1 MRGCRRTRWCSELA
15 SNEAAHPRC
24 INHTKRRSP
33 GFMIQLQRPPPAG
46 QSQTCG
52 TWPCDAGC
60 SLARQSTQ
68 EPSLRGAM
76 ATTVEAPVH
85 ETGSGAASRALVL
98 SALGVVFGDIGTSP
112 LYALK
117 EASHAA
123 SHGGVSPGSVLGV
136 LSLILWALIVVIS
149 IKYCIFIL
157 RADNRGEGGIIALL
171 ALLGV
176 RRVQAGSWRMYLTV
190 MGLVG
195 TALLYAD
202 GTITPAI
209 SVLSAVEGLTVDAP
223 GFGPYVVPIT
233 VAILA

>member
-1 MRGCRRTRWCSELA
+1 
-15 SNEAAHPRC
+15 
-24 INHTKRRSP
+24 
-33 GFMIQLQRPPPAG
+33 
-46 QSQTCG
+46 
-52 TWPCDAGC
+52 
-60 SLARQSTQ
+60 
-68 EPSLRGAM
+68 M

-85 ETGSGAASRALVL
+85 ERGSGVASRALVL

-123 SHGGVSPGSVLGV
+123 SHGGLSPEVVLGV

-176 RRVQAGSWRMYLTV
+176 RRVQAGSWRMYLV
-190 MGLVG
+190 VLGLLG

-223 GFGPYVVPIT
+223 QFGPYVVPIT
-233 VAILA
+233 VAILAVLFSVQRMGSGWIGGIFGPFMLVWFAVLGLLCILGILAGPGG